1 MINFIGAVAASF
13 IFGIIIGSRIRR
25 LSFVVYVILFIVA
38 LAVSFFVGDYPFYGF
53 TFGSETIPVNTV
65 FITSFLGL
73 IFGSALL
80 GGGRP

>member
-53 TFGSETIPVNTV
+53 TFGSETVPVNTV

-73 IFGSALL
+73 ILGSALL